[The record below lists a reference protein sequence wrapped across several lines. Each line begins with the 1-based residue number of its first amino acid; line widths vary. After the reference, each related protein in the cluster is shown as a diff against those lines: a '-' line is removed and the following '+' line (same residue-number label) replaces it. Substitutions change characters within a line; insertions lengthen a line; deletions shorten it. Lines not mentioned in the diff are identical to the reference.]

1 MNTHFDLSD
10 QELQTQVESGRID
23 QAVFNHEAHLR
34 LAWIN
39 IDRYGV
45 EEAILRVPE
54 QIQSFARHTNLKD
67 KYHHTLTVAAV
78 KLVYSFTLISSSDNF
93 QDFISEF
100 PQLKHGFRELIGRHY
115 GIDIFRSEPA
125 KKTFLEPDLLPFY

>member
-1 MNTHFDLSD
+1 MNTHLDLSD
-10 QELQTQVESGRID
+10 RELLMQVESGRIN
-23 QAVFNHEAHLR
+23 QSIFNHEAHLR

-39 IDRYGV
+39 IDRYGI
-45 EEAILRVPE
+45 EEALLRVPE

-78 KLVYSFTLISSSDNF
+78 KLVYSFMLISHSDNF
-93 QDFISEF
+93 QDFIFEF
-100 PQLKHGFRELIGRHY
+100 PQLKHGFRELMGLHY

-125 KKTFLEPDLLPFY
+125 RKNFLEPDLLPFY